1 MAARKCILAVLNSD
15 ARCHGGEIP
24 FDDTASECSSSACS
38 SSTSGSRD
46 VDADQL
52 DQTYRAIFEK
62 RFSFFDSK
70 FPSLAD
76 VTDLLSKSGLKQ
88 ELLERFARRF
98 IASWRMSRERHVLST
113 NVDAS
118 ALIGTLG
125 LRLLRPL
132 AVIKLAESMPI
143 PTTRCEK
150 RATKQRKATKH
161 DEWLVNRIRDQMW
174 PGLVVRNS
182 VGSMGHGVCTTKP
195 FLKGEVVCDYNGLV
209 LQGQAA
215 RDYIKRADN
224 DTSIDTSYMY
234 TFKCQDIACVIDCLD
249 EIAYD
254 GMIGRY
260 INHAVTPNLISK
272 PMMISG
278 VLVMVFFAVG
288 DILAGADLS
297 FNYGD
302 RSQSAPDWMHEPTG
316 VKTTKP
322 TRKRKPLFDDA
333 PSTSKLSRTEGRIPP
348 MWADPVSLRENNA
361 AKKAFINKHF
371 KHA

>member
-1 MAARKCILAVLNSD
+1 MPSSARTKSVSDYLTHSENVVRKHYARKTFHEVMAARKCILAVLNSD
-15 ARCHGGEIP
+15 APCHGGEIP

-38 SSTSGSRD
+38 SSTYGSRD

-62 RFSFFDSK
+62 RFSSFDGK
-70 FPSLAD
+70 FPPLAD
-76 VTDLLSKSGLKQ
+76 VTDLLSKSSLKQ

-98 IASWRMSRERHVLST
+98 IASWRMSRERHVLSEYFASVPTGPST
-113 NVDAS
+113 NADAS
-118 ALIGTLG
+118 ALIVTLG
-125 LRLLRPL
+125 LRLLHPL

-249 EIAYD
+249 EIAYG

-260 INHAVTPNLISK
+260 INHAVTPNFISK

-278 VLVMVFFAVG
+278 VPVMVFLAVG

-302 RSQSAPDWMHEPTG
+302 RSQSAPDWIHEPTG
-316 VKTTKP
+316 MKTTKP
-322 TRKRKPLFDDA
+322 TRKR
-333 PSTSKLSRTEGRIPP
+333 
-348 MWADPVSLRENNA
+348 
-361 AKKAFINKHF
+361 
-371 KHA
+371 